1 MVGSQGRRWG
11 MVFCRA
17 AALQP
22 HGLGEDHR
30 ATCERQAA
38 GDDAATDADRHGR
51 DLGCEQEKMG
61 GCAWSIHYG
70 EACGVG
76 WSVAVAHARYARQRG
91 DEHQLHNV
99 NPGPSRRAGRRWL

>member
-1 MVGSQGRRWG
+1 

-17 AALQP
+17 TALQT

-38 GDDAATDADRHGR
+38 SDDAATDADRHCR

-61 GCAWSIHYG
+61 SCAWGIHYG

-76 WSVAVAHARYARQRG
+76 RSVAVAHAHYNR
-91 DEHQLHNV
+91 
-99 NPGPSRRAGRRWL
+99 